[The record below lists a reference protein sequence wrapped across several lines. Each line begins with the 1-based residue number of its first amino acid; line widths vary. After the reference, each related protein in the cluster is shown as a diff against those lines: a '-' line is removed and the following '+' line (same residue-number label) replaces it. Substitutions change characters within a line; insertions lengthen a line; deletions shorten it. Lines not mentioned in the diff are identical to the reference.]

1 MSNNESK
8 RRVRPMSL
16 VGDASLPVSENKKNK
31 SEKSSQY
38 LSDDNNETRSGSQI
52 NNNTEDVADEIQGGN
67 LDGNDNDYEVVEDEN
82 GVNETQSYY

>member
-1 MSNNESK
+1 
-8 RRVRPMSL
+8 MSL

-38 LSDDNNETRSGSQI
+38 LSDDNNETRSGFQL
-52 NNNTEDVADEIQGGN
+52 NNNTEDVVEIQGGN

-82 GVNETQSYY
+82 GVNKMQSYY